1 MGTWNTGNF
10 DCDGARDYLHDA
22 FQKPLVE
29 RIESI
34 MGDAVAVQLD
44 EQGEDVLMPSIELLA
59 LLCEIYGCDGGTLP
73 EVATVRRWREEYLG
87 GYDSY
92 IDQLSP
98 RPGYKEERRRV
109 IEQTFARLERAV
121 IQHHDA

>member
-10 DCDGARDYLHDA
+10 DGDGAHDYLHDV

-59 LLCEIYGCDGGTLP
+59 LLCETYGCDGDTLP
-73 EVATVRRWREEYLG
+73 EVATVRRWRDEYLA

-98 RPGYKEERRRV
+98 R
-109 IEQTFARLERAV
+109 
-121 IQHHDA
+121 